1 MSERGG
7 SDIERLWIFKWRHR
21 QSIRSRSSN
30 PSFIFSLIVGRIRL
44 FPTLISKIKWYGS
57 ELPWTFHE
65 NFGLLEITISWAK
78 WGASGS
84 AKRWAN
90 LVRDDLT
97 PGWTVNVDACATH
110 LSTIE
115 NIWDEKIESKSPSP
129 DSDSNCDWLDKWECL
144 AESSSTIPSECTPQ
158 RGDPFKRSK
167 VISTAHWHNFERI
180 PRNWTILGRPRVP
193 TRRHAYTNYRK

>member
-1 MSERGG
+1 MSDWGG
-7 SDIERLWIFKWRHR
+7 SDIERLWIFKWRHL
-21 QSIRSRSSN
+21 QSIRSRSSDA
-30 PSFIFSLIVGRIRL
+30 SFIFSLVLSRIRL

-57 ELPWTFHE
+57 ELPWTFRE
-65 NFGLLEITISWAK
+65 NFSLLEITISWAK

-97 PGWTVNVDACATH
+97 PGWTVKVDACATH

-158 RGDPFKRSK
+158 RGDPFRRSK
-167 VISTAHWHNFERI
+167 VI
-180 PRNWTILGRPRVP
+180 
-193 TRRHAYTNYRK
+193 